1 MDVFAYRVK
10 RSSALPI
17 ALELSDDSA
26 DSTRV
31 IELLTL
37 DPARTIAR
45 RLNVLADEV
54 EAEQNGPQVGGSES
68 E

>member
-10 RSSALPI
+10 RSSALPN

-37 DPARTIAR
+37 DPARTIVR
-45 RLNVLADEV
+45 RLNALADEV
-54 EAEQNGPQVGGSES
+54 EAEQNGPQVGGSKS